1 MPLRLQNAPHFEK
14 DSESEGTGMRVA
26 RPTAPFQTSPATRP
40 NRRSLPCVWWFDTVS
55 KDRQAPAD
63 SVYTLLYLP
72 NKIFMSPLPPAA
84 LAPGSQVNH

>member
-14 DSESEGTGMRVA
+14 DSESGGTGMRVA
-26 RPTAPFQTSPATRP
+26 RPTAPFQT
-40 NRRSLPCVWWFDTVS
+40 WFDTVS

-72 NKIFMSPLPPAA
+72 NKIFMSPLTPAA